1 MLPTYS
7 IKDKK
12 IPHRQHI
19 SETLTE
25 IVETIAISMPLTHIS
40 MTTYFPGNPH
50 GNRRNKRY
58 FDALNTHINDHL
70 LPSLSIETIKSWRVE
85 LVLST

>member
-1 MLPTYS
+1 
-7 IKDKK
+7 
-12 IPHRQHI
+12 
-19 SETLTE
+19 
-25 IVETIAISMPLTHIS
+25 